1 MKDTTFLRARVMQ
14 ATVNG
19 VIEWRVYLDGEIV
32 ARFVHYN
39 HAILFR
45 DLLNENDDTKR
56 KKATTPR
63 EI

>member
-45 DLLNENDDTKR
+45 DLLNNSNDKQ
-56 KKATTPR
+56 
-63 EI
+63 